1 MASLLLAAPDAH
13 AGTWLLQVSSSG
25 TATATN
31 KKPKTWTA
39 PTTSIIGSSFTAPSL
54 SNGQG
59 TGANGSS
66 VTASANLTVTVS
78 GTWQSDPSLVSD
90 PAPASVIVTETSTAY
105 ASDTSTDASGNPT
118 PPVAGTADDGLNH
131 GDTQSTS
138 GPNVGTMTGTKY
150 EVNPGGGSA
159 GSFSVTITAK
169 SGATATAGPNGTNP
183 DGTSFVGTGSCTA
196 GVGAITISASP
207 VTVAISGTYAPAKG
221 DYRALTGQQITG
233 TLNGTIGTVT
243 SYTWSFSG
251 GTKGNPIKNWDPNGV
266 AVDGTTPQQLFA
278 FLNTDLSQTDAT
290 GNGITVNPISFYDE
304 VDKDA
309 VTATCAVNLTFPD
322 GTTGSVTA
330 KSVPVTF
337 FKPTASWTASA
348 TPPLGPQFDPSAA
361 GSMGFDVQW
370 KATITVPSPF
380 SGGLGCFAQIVQPTM
395 QFQRTP
401 TGSQPTYCYLKEP
414 QQNADGTT
422 YVLPSRGLYTY
433 FPYQNSLTTNYP
445 QGYTWSVSGMGQSGD
460 APSAGFNTPASDN
473 GGSNWYNAFASG
485 SFTTYLMYMPPSSA
499 TGPGGTIWVPL
510 QTVDWSWTGSVVKN
524 KATGSWNSATNSS
537 PAVTGNTANSGMQT
551 DTPPQWTST
560 DVGSSV
566 LRP

>member
-1 MASLLLAAPDAH
+1 MTDTGHDDSVPPPVFAY
-13 AGTWLLQVSSSG
+13 SSG
-25 TATATN
+25 YGASTKVYAFTPN
-31 KKPKTWTA
+31 QC
-39 PTTSIIGSSFTAPSL
+39 SI
-54 SNGQG
+54 
-59 TGANGSS
+59 
-66 VTASANLTVTVS
+66 TVS
-78 GTWQSDPSLVSD
+78 GPITAAYTWQPDPNLTADPPPSAIIAQTCYLVW
-90 PAPASVIVTETSTAY
+90 
-105 ASDTSTDASGNPT
+105 DTNSAQDGATGSASG
-118 PPVAGTADDGLNH
+118 
-131 GDTQSTS
+131 TS
-138 GPNVGTMTGTKY
+138 GISGASAFASGPS
-150 EVNPGGGSA
+150 GGGSVTGYSMA
-159 GSFSVTITAK
+159 SPSGS
-169 SGATATAGPNGTNP
+169 
-183 DGTSFVGTGSCTA
+183 
-196 GVGAITISASP
+196 TISASCSPALNYTGTTTSSSRSAVYADASVNYSATVYP
-207 VTVAISGTYAPAKG
+207 VTVVLSGQNPANQ
-221 DYRALTGQQITG
+221 ALTGQQITASLVEPNGLPSG
-233 TLNGTIGTVT
+233 TKISG
-243 SYTWSFSG
+243 YTWSFSG
-251 GTKGNPIKNWDPNGV
+251 GTKGNPIKNWDPKGV

-278 FLNTDLSQTDAT
+278 FLNADLSQTDTT
-290 GNGITVNPISFYDE
+290 GNGLSGVNPILFYDE
-304 VDKDA
+304 IDKDA
-309 VTATCAVNLTFPD
+309 VTVTCAVNLTFPD
-322 GTTGSVTA
+322 GTTSSVTA

-370 KATITVPSPF
+370 SATITVPSQF
-380 SGGLGCFAQIVQPTM
+380 SGGLGCFAQTVQPTI

-422 YVLPSRGLYTY
+422 TYVLPSRGLDTY

-445 QGYTWSVSGMGQSGD
+445 QGYEWDVSGVGQSGD
-460 APSAGFNTPASDN
+460 APSAGFNTPASDD

-537 PAVTGNTANSGMQT
+537 PAVTGTTANSGMQT

-560 DVGSSV
+560 NVGSSV